1 MKILMVLAMG
11 VLVVAAS
18 TAKAMDSDA
27 IQVAAPREGPP
38 PSFWYL
44 PIAP

>member
-27 IQVAAPREGPP
+27 IQVAAPP